1 MKAVNFKQNLKKDLV
16 SGSFFLYSKDSDKI
30 DFREK
35 TAEITLKKT
44 CSAPNP
50 KKKTLN
56 QKKIE
61 QAFHIIITHVYYV
74 SADNIMTVFTH
85 P

>member
-1 MKAVNFKQNLKKDLV
+1 MKVVNFKQNLKKDLV

-44 CSAPNP
+44 CFTPNP
-50 KKKTLN
+50 ERKTLN
-56 QKKIE
+56 QKKMEDSNLIPNR
-61 QAFHIIITHVYYV
+61 IRKKPLV
-74 SADNIMTVFTH
+74 
-85 P
+85 

>member
-1 MKAVNFKQNLKKDLV
+1 MKEANSKPNPKKTLFR
-16 SGSFFLYSKDSDKI
+16 GSFFLYSKDSDKI

-35 TAEITLKKT
+35 AAEITLKKT

-50 KKKTLN
+50 KKKTLK

-74 SADNIMTVFTH
+74 SAGNQSL
-85 P
+85 